1 MAQSGEIAD
10 DLKNP
15 EHVIPMDVWNKIRE
29 DAEKEAKEATADGR

>member
-10 DLKNP
+10 ELKNP

-29 DAEKEAKEATADGR
+29 DAAKEAEEAAKDGR